1 MPLCLL
7 IEHILHWNETS
18 WVYSSTALTPASQ
31 TVLAGVH
38 RRLTRLAKTAEDFR
52 DVVGAVWAPKL
63 GAYVCA
69 AHFLEH
75 HLRETAA
82 GLVLDAAQAR
92 NMRLQQV

>member
-1 MPLCLL
+1 M
-7 IEHILHWNETS
+7 
-18 WVYSSTALTPASQ
+18 
-31 TVLAGVH
+31 H

-82 GLVLDAAQAR
+82 GLVLDAAEVR
-92 NMRLQQV
+92 SMRCSTRLRQNSKEDFGFG